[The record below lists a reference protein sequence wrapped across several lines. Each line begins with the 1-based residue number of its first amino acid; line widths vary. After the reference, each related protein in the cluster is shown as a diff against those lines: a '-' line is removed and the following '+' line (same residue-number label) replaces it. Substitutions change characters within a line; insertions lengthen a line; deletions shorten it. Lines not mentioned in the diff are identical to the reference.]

1 VARVNPTVK
10 ARLADLG
17 DVGAAWLSDLENTL
31 AALAFEWSC
40 TIGDSIDGGSG
51 SFVAEAI
58 DREGRPAIVKVS
70 IPEGAEGYAGFAR
83 QLEALELGRGS
94 FVEVFEVSSRHRAL
108 LFERLGPNLA
118 TFGYS
123 VEQQIGIIGSRLPSV
138 WRSVPDTC
146 GLPTGEQQARGL
158 RDFILDHSA
167 RLQLPLAPHVIAR
180 ALTYIDRRLAAF
192 NRSTSVLVH
201 GDAHPAN
208 VLATGSSCEPSGIEF
223 KLIDPEGL
231 ISEPAHDLAIPLRD
245 WSLEMLDG
253 DPVALGRTWAER
265 LGRCAGVDPQAI
277 WEWAFVER
285 VSTGLLLMHLGDPAS
300 ASYLQVAECW
310 MESPD

>member
-1 VARVNPTVK
+1 VNPTVE

-17 DVGAAWLSDLENTL
+17 GVGAAWLSDLDQTL
-31 AALAFEWSC
+31 AELAFEWSC

-70 IPEGAEGYAGFAR
+70 IPEGAQGYASFAR
-83 QLEALELGRGS
+83 QLEALELGRES
-94 FVEVFEVSSRHRAL
+94 FVDVFEVSSPHRAL
-108 LFERLGPNLA
+108 LFERLGLGLE

-123 VEQQIGIIGSRLPSV
+123 VEQQIDIIGSTLPSV
-138 WRSVPDTC
+138 WRSVPETC

-158 RDFILDHSA
+158 RDFILEHSA
-167 RLQLPLAPHVIAR
+167 RLQQPPSSHVIAR
-180 ALTYIDRRLAAF
+180 ALTYIDRRVAAF

-208 VLATGSSCEPSGIEF
+208 VLACESSSEPSGIEF

-245 WSLEMLDG
+245 WSLELLAG

-285 VSTGLLLMHLGDPAS
+285 VSTGLLLRHLADPSS
-300 ASYLQVAECW
+300 APFLQVAECW
-310 MESPD
+310 MESP